1 MKKQVMETFTRAEK
15 VKKLAPTQLFEDV
28 YAELPKAL
36 QDQRSQLEEHL
47 AEYGDKY
54 PLEQFEN
61 V

>member
-36 QDQRSQLEEHL
+36 QVIFNH
-47 AEYGDKY
+47 
-54 PLEQFEN
+54 FEGK
-61 V
+61 